1 MTPSFAVIAEGPT
14 DFLVLNHILAAYF
27 SNPDIVVNQIQPAVD
42 ATSGSSSPGGWYE
55 VFRFLGSEK
64 LAGAFALNDHVIV
77 QIDTDRC
84 DEPYFGVSRRHPD
97 GQELSVEELC
107 AQTIARLV
115 REIGPAVYEQFQARL
130 LFAVAV
136 ESTECWLLPL
146 YYGDNH
152 RKKTVNCLRTL
163 NEALK
168 GQEGFSIDVNQKQVK
183 YYARS

>member
-1 MTPSFAVIAEGPT
+1 MT
-14 DFLVLNHILAAYF
+14 AA
-27 SNPDIVVNQIQPAVD
+27 
-42 ATSGSSSPGGWYE
+42 
-55 VFRFLGSEK
+55 
-64 LAGAFALNDHVIV
+64 
-77 QIDTDRC
+77 
-84 DEPYFGVSRRHPD
+84 
-97 GQELSVEELC
+97 
-107 AQTIARLV
+107 TIARLV

-152 RKKTVNCLRTL
+152 RKKTINCLRTL

-183 YYARS
+183 YYRKIVKRLGKRKDVEAHARHNSSFGRFLASLEPLRSAAPEPTP